1 MSWTEPQTFT
11 TTSTHTQLSFSKM
24 FKEAFQCFQL
34 LSHDTLHLTSL
45 KADELTN
52 TSLCEVI
59 FHTQTQ
65 PHVFH
70 GIPHP
75 PFLYLHCM
83 QPHIIWVKKTHNTA
97 PWLKLLA
104 GSEFSK
110 CTITPPLFDWSPV
123 WLQDILCSFLTL
135 QSTHRRS
142 RATPRST
149 PHLVWLFWGETVT
162 VAGSCPSVYDIYG
175 VWYMWDCVYTWWST
189 AQQHQCC
196 QIKTTSEF
204 HVCIFC

>member
-1 MSWTEPQTFT
+1 
-11 TTSTHTQLSFSKM
+11 M
-24 FKEAFQCFQL
+24 FQEAFQCFQL
-34 LSHDTLHLTSL
+34 LSHNTLHLTSL
-45 KADELTN
+45 KADELSK

-83 QPHIIWVKKTHNTA
+83 QPYIIQAQIYESQKHTTL
-97 PWLKLLA
+97 PRLKLLA

-123 WLQDILCSFLTL
+123 WLQDIFTFFHYSPVNTQTCHSD
-135 QSTHRRS
+135 STIHTSLSLMVCGRNCN
-142 RATPRST
+142 RAW
-149 PHLVWLFWGETVT
+149 HL
-162 VAGSCPSVYDIYG
+162 PIG
-175 VWYMWDCVYTWWST
+175 V
-189 AQQHQCC
+189 
-196 QIKTTSEF
+196 
-204 HVCIFC
+204 